1 LPVIISLIV
10 LALILLGGG
19 SMFLRIY
26 LANAQWEPLPP
37 VAVKKSLSD
46 KEAVKRAV
54 DRALASFSLTT
65 FSQAQVLKAITG
77 LRIDLAP
84 TETWLIG
91 AAGSQEVAGL
101 SFFDESPARVLVGPS
116 MAALCHELGHVVEL
130 SVSGQVDYQHVGW
143 AANGMNAAQAE
154 YALRNR

>member
-1 LPVIISLIV
+1 MIITLIV
-10 LALILLGGG
+10 LGLILLGGG

-46 KEAVKRAV
+46 KETVKRAV
-54 DRALASFSLTT
+54 ERALASLSLTT
-65 FSQAQVLKAITG
+65 FSREQVMKAITG
-77 LRIDLAP
+77 LRVDVQS
-84 TETWLIG
+84 TETWNL
-91 AAGSQEVAGL
+91 GSQEVAGL
-101 SFFDESPARVLVGPS
+101 SFLDEATPRVLVGPS

-130 SVSGQVDYQHVGW
+130 KKTSKVDYSHAGW